1 MDSLICF
8 PSFSHGERLTLLSA
22 FPWAHHGQLNLLSV
36 VFTWTAPSSS
46 LCNPLPT
53 PTIILPA
60 FVSSSSLPSPPRL
73 LLRRLFPARTSTI
86 LYTLTP
92 FIYLPTP
99 TNPSQCNCIWRFLS
113 FSLSLGELVFD
124 DHMTTATTTMF
135 LYREGVP
142 TTTTTTTIARHIMAS
157 QVLYPSLVPC

>member
-1 MDSLICF
+1 MSTAAERIYCAVGIPSTSHGQCS
-8 PSFSHGERLTLLSA
+8 PSFSHGQRLPLLSA
-22 FPWAHHGQLNLLSV
+22 IPSRHRQSSCRPLFP
-36 VFTWTAPSSS
+36 
-46 LCNPLPT
+46 
-53 PTIILPA
+53 
-60 FVSSSSLPSPPRL
+60 PPPFP
-73 LLRRLFPARTSTI
+73 RRLVSFFEDSFQHARPRSFI
-86 LYTLTP
+86 LSRPYHADK
-92 FIYLPTP
+92 
-99 TNPSQCNCIWRFLS
+99 PSQCNCIRRFLS